1 MSRLD
6 SGDRRTL
13 LEIARRAITHGVNSR
28 ESIDLDVPSAALN
41 DPATAFVTLWSKRQ
55 LRGCIGR
62 LASNEPLAQAVAYAA
77 RSAALEDPRFEPVRN
92 EEVAALEIEISVL
105 SPFEEVA
112 AEQVIAGTHGL
123 MIQRGLFRGL
133 LLPQVAAE
141 YHWSSQRLL
150 EETCTKAGLPRDAW
164 RDSETHIFAFTAEV
178 FSERDFEEIKNGA
191 ETRSAPQ

>member
-13 LEIARRAITHGVNSR
+13 LEIARRAITQGVATSKAL
-28 ESIDLDVPSAALN
+28 ELDAPTGALSE
-41 DPATAFVTLWSKRQ
+41 PAGAFVTLRRERQ

-62 LASNEPLAQAVAYAA
+62 LVSNEPLAQVVAYAA
-77 RSAALEDPRFEPVRN
+77 RSAALEDPRFEPVRG

-105 SPFEEVA
+105 SPFEEVTA
-112 AEQVIAGTHGL
+112 VQVIAGTHGL
-123 MIQRGLFRGL
+123 MVQRGLFRGL

-141 YHWSSQRLL
+141 YHWNAQRFL

-164 RDSETHIFAFTAEV
+164 RDPDTHIFAFTAEI
-178 FSERDFEEIKNGA
+178 FSERDIAEIKNGA
-191 ETRSAPQ
+191 ESHSAPQ